1 MFHIKRKTK
10 RGIISF
16 LILSPTFAAIGV
28 FVYFFIGW
36 TGRTSVSNWNSFA
49 RLLKGEFEF
58 VGLRNYFRLFED
70 PRFQTDLWNTLY
82 FTLFFIL
89 GCLLLGIVLAV
100 LIDRNLKGSGIF
112 RNIYLFPMAL
122 SFVVTGAVWRWIFAP
137 GILPSNPQGM
147 NLLFSLVG
155 LDFLQWRWFTST
167 ESFLNFNFALIPV
180 IIAAVWQM
188 SGYTMAMYLAGLRGI
203 SQDLVEAAE
212 VDGATGWQIFWKI
225 KFPIL
230 RPITLSAMIILGHI
244 SLKIFD
250 LVYAMTGSG
259 PNNVTDVPAI
269 YMFETTFRAN
279 KYATGSAIA
288 IIMLLM
294 VAVVIIPYLAS
305 AFRKEKRI

>member
-1 MFHIKRKTK
+1 MKRKTK

-16 LILSPTFAAIGV
+16 LILSPTFTAIGI

-36 TGRTSVSNWNSFA
+36 TARTSVSNWNSFS

-58 VGLRNYFRLFED
+58 VGLKNYLRLFED

-89 GCLLLGIVLAV
+89 GCLILGIILAILV
-100 LIDRNLKGSGIF
+100 DRNMKGSSIF

-137 GILPSNPQGM
+137 GILPASPQGM
-147 NLLFSLVG
+147 NLLFDIVG
-155 LDFLQWRWFTST
+155 LDFLQWKWFTST
-167 ESFLNFNFALIPV
+167 ESFLNFNVALTPV
-180 IIAAVWQM
+180 IIAAIWQM

-203 SQDLVEAAE
+203 AQDLVEAAE
-212 VDGATGWQIFWKI
+212 VDGATGWQIFWRI

-288 IIMLLM
+288 IVMLLM

-305 AFRKEKRI
+305 SFRKEKRI